1 MKYIK
6 YMWKKNIEP
15 KIFDK
20 KKCFQSQLNFIIES
34 NKQKYFEDVFE
45 WWNIPCIP
53 HLSYQ
58 NINVTDFFKK
68 AEYSAPCSD
77 KELEQTSLD
86 IYCLVVMI
94 FQS

>member
-34 NKQKYFEDVFE
+34 NKQKYYSDLSAKLADPITSTKSYWSTLKMFLNDEIFLVFH
-45 WWNIPCIP
+45 I
-53 HLSYQ
+53 
-58 NINVTDFFKK
+58 
-68 AEYSAPCSD
+68 
-77 KELEQTSLD
+77 
-86 IYCLVVMI
+86 
-94 FQS
+94 

>member
-34 NKQKYFEDVFE
+34 NKQKYYSD
-45 WWNIPCIP
+45 
-53 HLSYQ
+53 LSTKLADP
-58 NINVTDFFKK
+58 I
-68 AEYSAPCSD
+68 
-77 KELEQTSLD
+77 TSLQNPID
-86 IYCLVVMI
+86 QLWRCFWMMKYSLYSTFKLPKYKCNR
-94 FQS
+94 FF

>member
-34 NKQKYFEDVFE
+34 NKQKYYSDLSTKLADPITSTKSYWSTLKMFLNDEIFLVFH
-45 WWNIPCIP
+45 I
-53 HLSYQ
+53 Q
-58 NINVTDFFKK
+58 VTK
-68 AEYSAPCSD
+68 
-77 KELEQTSLD
+77 
-86 IYCLVVMI
+86 I
-94 FQS
+94 

>member
-34 NKQKYFEDVFE
+34 NKQKYYSD
-45 WWNIPCIP
+45 
-53 HLSYQ
+53 LSTKLADPITSTKSYWSTLKMKYSLYSTFKLPKYKC
-58 NINVTDFFKK
+58 NRFF
-68 AEYSAPCSD
+68 
-77 KELEQTSLD
+77 
-86 IYCLVVMI
+86 
-94 FQS
+94 